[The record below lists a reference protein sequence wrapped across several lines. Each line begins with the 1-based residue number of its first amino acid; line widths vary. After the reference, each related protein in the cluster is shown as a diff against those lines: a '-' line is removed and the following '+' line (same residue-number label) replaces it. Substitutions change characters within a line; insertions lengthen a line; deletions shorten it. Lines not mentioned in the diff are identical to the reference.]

1 MATLII
7 QSADAASPDR
17 VMRVEGKIV
26 YIGRSPK
33 CTVQLNDP
41 TVSRLHAALTR
52 QADGGWTLVRHKS
65 AQPVWVDGEAFDKK
79 PLRGGESIRIGG
91 FTILFHAQNTAV
103 AGVDDETVRGQPV
116 VAMPADL
123 PEATL
128 WFEAGGP
135 TGGSVPLTRVVTVFG
150 RGEECDVVL
159 DDQRCSRRHMEI
171 SRVGEAF
178 VLRDLGSTNGVLV
191 NGERVTG
198 EVDLIAGDVVLAG
211 GTRMR
216 FEIDDESQAATMP
229 ATAAGVAA
237 GSSDPSATYAI
248 PASSAVLP
256 AAPPAQAAPRGLL
269 GRWVQTTPFFQVA
282 SALTAAL
289 LVASTLF
296 IGMVWLR
303 RPRTEPSVAVARPAG
318 RVNAAAVKR
327 GEPEQDGGERE
338 VAAAEEQSESQ
349 PEREPDP
356 VASEETDLAGG
367 DADGDPL
374 LTDATP
380 PKPRSTE
387 RPQAVRGSGRPAK
400 ATPDDEDFADST
412 DAGESTEPE
421 RKFSDLLEESLSK
434 KDRRGEQSDDPVE
447 EKNESLQDSQSGDS
461 QSDDS
466 QSDDSQNAVA
476 KRLAVPDEADVAA
489 ALENIKEVYAED
501 LADSRAL
508 GPTLSKLLSAARKSA
523 KPASKYALLVTA
535 EQKAV
540 QAGDFDE
547 AIDVIDARAEM
558 FEVDA
563 LQGRLDMLRESSKTA
578 ADANEEIYDLAVKVV
593 GDAIEAERFE
603 VATKAAALAG
613 HVAAMLDQQALA
625 KAVRSPFGPN
635 ASGPGRTA
643 PAAKAGGAAD
653 GSNKTEA
660 AKQLRQAVTEC
671 KKLHS
676 KYEQARAELEKTPGD
691 EKSLE
696 TVGKYLCFVKGDW
709 QDGLRSLADG
719 QEGALRSLAERE
731 LALLLD
737 SGADPAKVFSLAGDW
752 WALADAPRRSSDMPA
767 GAAAVVKNH
776 AAGIYERILDKLSDP
791 VEAELAM
798 KRIVAAADESAPWRV
813 KPRSR
818 DEL

>member
-7 QSADAASPDR
+7 QSADATSPDR

-52 QADGGWTLVRHKS
+52 QADGGWALVRHKS
-65 AQPVWVDGEAFDKK
+65 AQPVLIDGEAADKK

-128 WFEAGGP
+128 WFEVGGP
-135 TGGSVPLTRVVTVFG
+135 AGGSVPLTRVVTVFG

-159 DDQRCSRRHMEI
+159 DDQRCSRRHMEV

-198 EVDLIAGDVVLAG
+198 EVDLIAGDVVQVG
-211 GTRMR
+211 GNRMR
-216 FEIDDESQAATMP
+216 FEIDDESEPAAIP
-229 ATAAGVAA
+229 APAASVAAGPSQPYEPYATAA
-237 GSSDPSATYAI
+237 
-248 PASSAVLP
+248 LP
-256 AAPPAQAAPRGLL
+256 AAPAAQAAPQGLL
-269 GRWVQTTPFFQVA
+269 GRWAHATPFFQVA
-282 SALTAAL
+282 SALTAAVV
-289 LVASTLF
+289 VASAFF
-296 IGMVWLR
+296 IAMVWSR
-303 RPRTEPSVAVARPAG
+303 RPRTEPSVAVARPTSQAK
-318 RVNAAAVKR
+318 AAAVKR
-327 GEPEQDGGERE
+327 SEPEPDAGERE
-338 VAAAEEQSESQ
+338 VAAAEEQSESR

-356 VASEETDLAGG
+356 VASEETDLADGDA

-374 LTDATP
+374 LADDTP

-400 ATPDDEDFADST
+400 STPDDQDFADST

-434 KDRRGEQSDDPVE
+434 KDRRREKPDDPVE
-447 EKNESLQDSQSGDS
+447 EKDSSLEDSKGEESPSDNSKSADSQS
-461 QSDDS
+461 
-466 QSDDSQNAVA
+466 AVA

-489 ALENIKEVYAED
+489 AFENIKEVYAED

-523 KPASKYALLVTA
+523 KPASKYALLVAA

-540 QAGDFDE
+540 QAGDFGE

-563 LQGRLDMLRESSKTA
+563 LQGRLDMLREASKTA
-578 ADANEEIYDLAVKVV
+578 ADANDEIYDLTVKVAA
-593 GDAIEAERFE
+593 DAIEAERFE
-603 VATKAAALAG
+603 VATKAAGLAG
-613 HVAAMLDQQALA
+613 HVAAIIDQQALA
-625 KAVRSPFGPN
+625 KTVRSPFGPN
-635 ASGPGRTA
+635 ANGPGRTA
-643 PAAKAGGAAD
+643 PAAKAGGTAD
-653 GSNKTEA
+653 GSHKTEA
-660 AKQLRQAVTEC
+660 AKQLRQAVSEC

-676 KYEQARAELEKTPGD
+676 KYEQARAELEKTPKD

-696 TVGKYLCFVKGDW
+696 IVGKYLCFVKGDW
-709 QDGLRSLADG
+709 KDGLRSLADG

-737 SGADPAKVFSLAGDW
+737 SGADPAKVFELAGDW

-767 GAAAVVKNH
+767 GAAAIVKSH
-776 AAGIYERILDKLSDP
+776 AAGIYERILGKLSDP
-791 VEAELAM
+791 VEAELAK
-798 KRIVAAADESAPWRV
+798 KRIAAAADESPPWRV
-813 KPRSR
+813 EPRSR

>member
-7 QSADAASPDR
+7 QSADATSPDR

-52 QADGGWTLVRHKS
+52 QADGGWALVRHKS
-65 AQPVWVDGEAFDKK
+65 AQPVWIDGEAADKK
-79 PLRGGESIRIGG
+79 PLGGGESIRIGG

-128 WFEAGGP
+128 WFEVGGP
-135 TGGSVPLTRVVTVFG
+135 AGGSVPLTRVVTVFG

-198 EVDLIAGDVVLAG
+198 EVDLIAGDVVQVG

-216 FEIDDESQAATMP
+216 FEIDDESEPVAIPVPAASVAAGP
-229 ATAAGVAA
+229 SHPYEPYATAA
-237 GSSDPSATYAI
+237 
-248 PASSAVLP
+248 LP
-256 AAPPAQAAPRGLL
+256 AAPAAQAAPQGLL
-269 GRWVQTTPFFQVA
+269 GRWAQGTPFFQVA
-282 SALTAAL
+282 SALTAAV
-289 LVASTLF
+289 LVASTFF
-296 IGMVWLR
+296 IWTVWSR
-303 RPRTEPSVAVARPAG
+303 RPKTEPSVAVARPAG

-327 GEPEQDGGERE
+327 SEPEPEGGERE
-338 VAAAEEQSESQ
+338 VAAAEEQSESR
-349 PEREPDP
+349 PEREADP
-356 VASEETDLAGG
+356 VASEETDLADG
-367 DADGDPL
+367 DADVDGDPL
-374 LTDATP
+374 LADATP
-380 PKPRSTE
+380 PKPRSAE

-400 ATPDDEDFADST
+400 STPDDQDFADST

-421 RKFSDLLEESLSK
+421 RDFSDLLEDSLSK
-434 KDRRGEQSDDPVE
+434 KDRRREQPDDPVE
-447 EKNESLQDSQSGDS
+447 EKDESLQDSKSE
-461 QSDDS
+461 
-466 QSDDSQNAVA
+466 DSQNDNTKNDVA

-508 GPTLSKLLSAARKSA
+508 GPTLAKLLSAARKSA
-523 KPASKYALLVTA
+523 KPASKYALLVAA

-540 QAGDFDE
+540 QARDFGE

-558 FEVDA
+558 FDVDA
-563 LQGRLDMLRESSKTA
+563 LQGRLDMLRETSKTA
-578 ADANEEIYDLAVKVV
+578 ADANDEIYDLTVKVAA
-593 GDAIEAERFE
+593 DAIEAERFE
-603 VATKAAALAG
+603 VATKAAGLAG
-613 HVAAMLDQQALA
+613 HLAAMLDQQSLA
-625 KAVRSPFGPN
+625 KAVRSPFSPN
-635 ASGPGRTA
+635 AGGPGQSA
-643 PAAKAGGAAD
+643 PPAKAAGAAD
-653 GSNKTEA
+653 IPRKSES
-660 AKQLRQAVTEC
+660 AKQLKLAVSEC

-696 TVGKYLCFVKGDW
+696 IVGKYLCFVKGDW
-709 QDGLRSLADG
+709 KDGLRALADG
-719 QEGALRSLAERE
+719 HEGGLRSLAERE

-737 SGADPAKVFSLAGDW
+737 SGADPAKVFALAGDW
-752 WALADAPRRSSDMPA
+752 WAVADAPRRSSDMPA
-767 GAAAVVKNH
+767 GAAAIVKNH
-776 AAGIYERILDKLSDP
+776 AAGIYERILGKLSDP
-791 VEAELAM
+791 VEAELAK
-798 KRIVAAADESAPWRV
+798 KRIAAAADESPPWRV
-813 KPRSR
+813 EPRSR